1 MQLKTINYAFY
12 YVNLYLT
19 NITDNLLFS
28 FCMRIKCITFNF
40 LLIVVLLQ
48 LWLAS
53 INITEVLFQ
62 YFEFHSLSLM
72 FTHFIVLKSNN
83 DKDLFRELPFNISY
97 QEDNSY
103 VEDNN
108 SSSLENNKDDGD
120 EGHNRRVFSELPGS
134 DVFSGDNDDNRKA
147 FSELPGSDVFS
158 DDYRNRRD
166 FSELPGSYVFSD
178 DNDNHNSREYNNYI
192 DNYSNIENNNS
203 VEDNISFSQ
212 NDVEGKVSIHKRYLL
227 MTDHLTGI
235 LFILIG

>member
-1 MQLKTINYAFY
+1 M
-12 YVNLYLT
+12 
-19 NITDNLLFS
+19 
-28 FCMRIKCITFNF
+28 
-40 LLIVVLLQ
+40 
-48 LWLAS
+48 AS

-62 YFEFHSLSLM
+62 YFEFHSLSLG